1 MSSEKN
7 VLNFLHREKQ
17 KKKKNPHNSLER
29 SCVFGGFLPFFFV
42 GNVYICFSFLRTFL
56 Q

>member
-7 VLNFLHREKQ
+7 VLNFCTEKR
-17 KKKKNPHNSLER
+17 KKNPVWNEVMFLEDFSL
-29 SCVFGGFLPFFFV
+29 FYV